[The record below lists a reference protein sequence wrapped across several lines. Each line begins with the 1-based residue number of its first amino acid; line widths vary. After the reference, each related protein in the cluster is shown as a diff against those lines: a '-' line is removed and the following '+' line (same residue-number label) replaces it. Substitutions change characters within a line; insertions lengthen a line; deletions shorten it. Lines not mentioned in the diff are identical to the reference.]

1 MQGRVSRAILRAVSV
16 ALIGLAG
23 AAETASAATFYDSS
37 GFESPL
43 FVPGDLTGQDPL
55 NGPWQKSGVN
65 ASTATVQVAVKQA
78 GLQAVQVNR
87 AANANADARWGVL
100 KPHANVTTPIAI
112 DWAMNVAQS
121 SVPTG
126 SFGPFFGVEAY
137 DSLDNPSPLLAGS
150 LGVDAKTG
158 EVLFQQ
164 SGTGF
169 IEAVPN
175 FTVPFDQ
182 WNHYRLLLDYQSG
195 SYSIFVNGALK
206 ATEGFVDSGITDF
219 TDAPIATV
227 AAAGDPASLSA
238 AGTAYVDNYVIS
250 EVPEPGLAWVGLLSF
265 AFLKRNSRSTN
276 SREER

>member
-1 MQGRVSRAILRAVSV
+1 LRAVSV
-16 ALIGLAG
+16 SLLGLVG
-23 AAETASAATFYDSS
+23 AVETASAATFYDSS

-43 FVPGDLTGQDPL
+43 FVPGDVTGQDLL

-65 ASTATVQVAVKQA
+65 ASTATVQVAVKQG
-78 GLQAVQVNR
+78 GLQAVQVTR

-100 KPHANVTTPIAI
+100 KPHANVTTPVAI
-112 DWAMNVAQS
+112 DWDMNVAQS
-121 SVPTG
+121 SVPNG

-150 LGVDAKTG
+150 LGVDAQTG

-182 WNHYRLLLDYQSG
+182 WNHYRMLLDYQSG

-206 ATEGFVDSGITDF
+206 ATEGFVDSGIADF
-219 TDAPIATV
+219 TDAPIAAL
-227 AAAGDPASLSA
+227 AASGDPASLSA

-250 EVPEPGLAWVGLLSF
+250 EVPEPGLAWVGLLGL
-265 AFLKRNSRSTN
+265 AFLKRDSRSTN
-276 SREER
+276 KRA